1 MSFDAFRS
9 AIAGAKVYELA
20 HQLDMTIPVS
30 PNHPGYKMAL
40 QRRHG
45 DNVRADG
52 ASASN
57 EMIVIGGHTGTHI
70 DALSH
75 VSQDGKLHGGV
86 DAFANQTGGKHKLKG
101 METVKPFFCRGILA
115 DVAGYKGADALDP
128 ATKITADDLKATFAK
143 QGVAEPGKGD
153 CVIVRSGWTKH
164 WGDTH
169 NYLGH
174 ESGVPGPD
182 VSAAAYLAEKGIAV
196 TGHDSMAYE
205 WLAPGAGHSLL
216 PVHRIFL
223 VENGIHIIENLN
235 MDELA
240 AAKIYEFLFVCLPLP
255 FVGATGSP
263 VRPVAIVS

>member
-9 AIAGAKVYELA
+9 AVAGAKVYELA
-20 HQLDMTIPVS
+20 HHLDMSIPVS

-57 EMIVIGGHTGTHI
+57 EMILIGGHTGTHI

-75 VSQDGKLHGGV
+75 VSQDGKLHDGV
-86 DAFANQTGGKHKLKG
+86 DAFANQTGGRHKQKG
-101 METVKPFFCRGILA
+101 METAQPLFCRGILA
-115 DVAGYKGADALDP
+115 DIAGLKGVDALEP
-128 ATKITADDLKATFAK
+128 GTKVTADDLKDAFAK
-143 QGVAEPGKGD
+143 QGVAEPAKGD
-153 CVIVRSGWTKH
+153 CVIVRSGWSKH
-164 WGDTH
+164 WGDAH
-169 NYLGH
+169 SYLGH
-174 ESGVPGPD
+174 DSGVPGPD
-182 VSAAAYLAEKGIAV
+182 ISAAAYLAEKGIAV

-235 MDELA
+235 MDALA
-240 AAKIYEFLFVCLPLP
+240 AARVYEFLFVCLPLP

-263 VRPVAIVS
+263 VRPIAVVS